1 MALDL
6 DTFLVALS
14 TIVDDLYQQQVARP
28 KPGRPGPRPTVSD
41 SEVLTLA
48 LCAQWGGRSE
58 RAFLRY
64 VRQHWR
70 AYFPRL
76 LSQSAYNRRCRALAE
91 VVVALLP
98 VVARD
103 LRAAT
108 AAYEVV
114 DTVAVPLLR
123 RCRGQHQR
131 VCGAE
136 AAIGRGGSDK
146 GWYYGCKLLL
156 AVAPRGVVTGFVLAP
171 ANMGDRWIADAL
183 LCWRADR
190 QARPLEVADLPS
202 PRRPNGTPY
211 VGPTGP
217 RWPASGAGT
226 RSVGDYLADRGFGGQ
241 WWQRH
246 WRQAYGATL
255 TTPDDY
261 PGPQGAAARREHAS
275 QRQLVE
281 TLNGHLI
288 QTFGLPFPRAR
299 SKSGLLTRIAAKLLA
314 VNVGGWLNHL
324 FGRPALAFATLF
336 PA

>member
-6 DTFLVALS
+6 DTFLVALY
-14 TIVDDLYQQQVARP
+14 TIVDDLYQQQVART
-28 KPGRPGPRPTVSD
+28 KPVRPGPRPTVAD

-98 VVARD
+98 VVARE

-131 VCGAE
+131 VFGAE

-156 AVAPRGVVTGFVLAP
+156 AVAPLGVVTGFVLAP

-202 PRRPNGTPY
+202 PRRPNGMPY

-217 RWPASGAGT
+217 RWPAGGAGA
-226 RSVGDYLADRGFGGQ
+226 RSAGGYLADKGFSGK
-241 WWQRH
+241 WWQQH
-246 WRQAYGATL
+246 WRQTYGAPL
-255 TTPDDY
+255 TTPADY
-261 PGPQGAAARREHAS
+261 PSPQAAAAKRAHAS
-275 QRQLVE
+275 RRQLVE

-288 QTFGLPFPRAR
+288 QTFGLHFPRAR
-299 SKSGLLTRIAAKLLA
+299 SKPGLLTRMAAKLLA
-314 VNVGGWLNHL
+314 LNVGCWLNQL
-324 FGRPALAFATLF
+324 FGRPPLAFATLF

>member
-14 TIVDDLYQQQVARP
+14 TIVDDLYQQQVART
-28 KPGRPGPRPTVSD
+28 KPERPGPRPTVSD

-91 VVVALLP
+91 VVVGLLP

-131 VCGAE
+131 VFGAA

-156 AVAPRGVVTGFVLAP
+156 AVAPRGVGTGFVLAP